1 MVLLLACT
9 LFQVLCSS
17 SSEWSAAAKQ
27 QALAIARESV
37 RAAVLGQAPPALPKR
52 LLPPL
57 RGRSGVFVTLSVN
70 GRTRGCMGS
79 LFPSAAN
86 LAEEIASAASMAA
99 TTDPYHKPIRPQELP
114 LLQISLNVVKGR
126 PWIARSISELRP
138 ARLGLCVQSSR
149 GGGVMLPGEA
159 RTASW
164 QLKMAKLK
172 AGVPLNQ
179 PVQMLVFKTVFISE
193 SRIPQNAR

>member
-1 MVLLLACT
+1 
-9 LFQVLCSS
+9 
-17 SSEWSAAAKQ
+17 
-27 QALAIARESV
+27 
-37 RAAVLGQAPPALPKR
+37 
-52 LLPPL
+52 
-57 RGRSGVFVTLSVN
+57 
-70 GRTRGCMGS
+70 MGS

-138 ARLGLCVQSSR
+138 AHLGLCVQSSR
-149 GGGVMLPGEA
+149 GGGVILPGEA

-172 AGVPLNQ
+172 AGVPSNQ
-179 PVQMLVFKTVFISE
+179 PVQMLVFKTVSISE
-193 SRIPQNAR
+193 SRIR